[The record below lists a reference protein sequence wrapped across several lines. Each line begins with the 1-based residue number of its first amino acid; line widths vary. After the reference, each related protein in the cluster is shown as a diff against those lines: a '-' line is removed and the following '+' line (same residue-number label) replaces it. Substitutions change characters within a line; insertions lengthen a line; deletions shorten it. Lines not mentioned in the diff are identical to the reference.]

1 MRQIYSIGVIIVG
14 MLTRELRRQAIF
26 GHMPVP
32 WCIMWIV
39 EHDKQAFYDSIT
51 HHRERRAWKWKEL
64 GHSPHSPG
72 LPSVPHATAELRTCP
87 DDLVVCVLQL
97 AALTI
102 HQNP

>member
-32 WCIMWIV
+32 WCIMCGLWKTINKLFMIRS
-39 EHDKQAFYDSIT
+39 HTTASDARGS
-51 HHRERRAWKWKEL
+51 AKWKEL

-72 LPSVPHATAELRTCP
+72 LPSVPHATA
-87 DDLVVCVLQL
+87 D
-97 AALTI
+97 
-102 HQNP
+102 

>member
-39 EHDKQAFYDSIT
+39 EQINKLFMI
-51 HHRERRAWKWKEL
+51 R
-64 GHSPHSPG
+64 
-72 LPSVPHATAELRTCP
+72 
-87 DDLVVCVLQL
+87 
-97 AALTI
+97 
-102 HQNP
+102 

>member
-39 EHDKQAFYDSIT
+39 EHDKQAFYDSIRLAIT
-51 HHRERRAWKWKEL
+51 HHRERRAWKCEVEGTRAQSAL
-64 GHSPHSPG
+64 SRTPECTTRHS
-72 LPSVPHATAELRTCP
+72 
-87 DDLVVCVLQL
+87 
-97 AALTI
+97 
-102 HQNP
+102 